1 MAFGDIGGVITEL
14 IITCKTPATG
24 DVAISKGDAV
34 ALTDNY
40 TVTNATSA
48 EDALFGQ
55 ALAGATG
62 NGQHLPVKVRG
73 VCTFA
78 YTGTAPTVDGAAGLA
93 ASDTA
98 GSVKAPASGNGKGV
112 NLNVDTTASEVHVLL

>member
-1 MAFGDIGGVITEL
+1 MAYGDIGGVITEL
-14 IITCKTPATG
+14 IITCQAPATG

-34 ALTDNY
+34 ALADNY

-55 ALAGATG
+55 AMADASA
-62 NGQHLPVKVRG
+62 NGQHIPVKVRG

-78 YTGTAPTVDGAAGLA
+78 YTGTAPTVNGAAGVV

-112 NLNVDTTASEVHVLL
+112 NLSVDSTASEVQVLL